1 MAGENNWV
9 PLESN
14 PEVITKFAHKLG
26 LPGNWSFVD
35 VLGLDPE
42 FLAMVPSPVVAVLLL
57 FPVSGSYENFVKQRS
72 HEIESGGQAVSAKV
86 FFMKQTIK
94 NACGAMALLHAL
106 ANSVDQVPFGDD
118 SLFKKFL
125 DATTAMNP
133 DERGTYLEQCKEIAQ
148 VHEEYARQ
156 GQTQAPSADENVDL
170 HFVCLANVDGHIY
183 DLDGRKPFPFNC
195 GSTTVDSFLK
205 DASQVCKDYMARDPE
220 NLNFSVVALAK
231 TDG

>member
-1 MAGENNWV
+1 MAGENKWV

-14 PEVITKFAHKLG
+14 PEVITKFARKLG
-26 LPGNWSFVD
+26 LPTNWAFVD

-42 FLAMVPSPVVAVLLL
+42 FLAMVPSPVAAVLLL
-57 FPVSGSYENFVKQRS
+57 FPVSGNYENFVKQRS
-72 HEIESGGQAVSAKV
+72 HEIESGGQVVSAKV

-94 NACGAMALLHAL
+94 NACGAMALLHSL
-106 ANSVDQVPFGDD
+106 ANSVDHISFEEG
-118 SLFKKFL
+118 SLVKKFL
-125 DATTAMNP
+125 DATKDMNP
-133 DERGTYLEQCKEIAQ
+133 DERGTYLEQCKEIAE
-148 VHEEYARQ
+148 VHEEFAKQ
-156 GQTQAPSADENVDL
+156 GQTQAPNANENVDL
-170 HFVCLANVDGHIY
+170 HFITLGNADGHLY

-195 GSTTVDSFLK
+195 GPTTMDSFLK